1 MGCPLSAL
9 QSWGCKQNRI
19 LHCSAG
25 GWKQNSAAELENTG
39 NKSLCPQL
47 PVFSY
52 PDHQGHPLGGRT
64 VGHLSDSTWPS
75 KCDSELCPAQQ
86 QTRNNRDAI
95 SRGRMTTVHDLQTIL
110 CSNFTRHLLPQ
121 KAALTC
127 VLPTENPPASV
138 TSGVCLCLLILTTTQ
153 CLSLP
158 RLCNAEPHQDP
169 CHASL
174 LILNSQ
180 KNPVPNVGHPLQ
192 RAPGYSSLN
201 RDELRMC

>member
-1 MGCPLSAL
+1 MSSECTAELGVQTEQNSAL
-9 QSWGCKQNRI
+9 QRW
-19 LHCSAG
+19 
-25 GWKQNSAAELENTG
+25 WKQNSAAELESTG

-47 PVFSY
+47 PVFLY
-52 PDHQGHPLGGRT
+52 PDHQGHPLEGRT
-64 VGHLSDSTWPS
+64 LGHLSDSTWPS

-121 KAALTC
+121 KAALIC
-127 VLPTENPPASV
+127 ALPTENPPASV
-138 TSGVCLCLLILTTTQ
+138 TSGGGVCLCLLILTTTQ